1 MVHDKPVIFFDGVC
15 NYCNSMANLVIRQD
29 KKKVFRFAALQSNT
43 GQQVLKEW
51 SLPPGK
57 FDSFL
62 LLDNGKLYYKS
73 TAVLRV
79 ANKLPWYWKWSQL
92 FWILPRSIRDGGYN
106 IIARNRYKWFG
117 KKDQCMIPTPEVKER
132 FLD

>member
-1 MVHDKPVIFFDGVC
+1 MAQDKPVIFFDGVC
-15 NYCNSMANLVIRQD
+15 NYCNSMVNFVIRQD
-29 KKKVFRFAALQSNT
+29 KKKVFRFAALQSKA

-51 SLPPGK
+51 NLPPEE

-62 LLDNGKLYYKS
+62 VLDNGKLYSRS
-73 TAVLRV
+73 TAVLQV

-92 FWILPRSIRDGGYN
+92 FRILPRFMRDGAYN

-117 KKDQCMIPTPEVKER
+117 KKDQCMIPTPDVRER